1 MKKLFFALM
10 ACGLLVSANSCKK
23 CGYCQYSNGQ
33 GNSSAVCRNNT
44 ILAAV
49 VDDYKQAEA
58 DCSAQGG
65 TWVVTK

>member
-10 ACGLLVSANSCKK
+10 ACGLLVTANSCKK
-23 CGYCQYSNGQ
+23 CGYCRDSSGNNG
-33 GNSSAVCRNNT
+33 SAVCRNNT
-44 ILAAV
+44 LAPLG

-58 DCSAQGG
+58 DCQAANG